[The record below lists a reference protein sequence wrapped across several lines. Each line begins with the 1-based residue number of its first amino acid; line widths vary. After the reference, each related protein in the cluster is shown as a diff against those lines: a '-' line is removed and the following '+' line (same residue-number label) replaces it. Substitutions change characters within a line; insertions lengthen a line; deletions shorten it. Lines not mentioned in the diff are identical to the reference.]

1 MWLKGGPVM
10 KCAEARELLSAYLD
24 RTLSTSECA
33 ELEEHLRLCPVCA
46 QELAELQQTVA
57 LIASLPEVEPPA
69 DFRRQLR
76 QRLQSLSA
84 AERAGTS
91 PRSRRLRLSLTWLPT
106 RAIAAVLVGLL
117 VFAGGY
123 GTGYLRNRNLTNT
136 RADLGATG
144 GGPAPGLTA
153 DSGAKSFGA
162 TASEPGAGTLTE
174 GNTNSRAGALKQAD
188 QTADQTAGALTDG
201 HKIVRQGELR
211 LKVHDLRRTE
221 RTIVDQVKKYQG
233 YVENSSFSEEE
244 EGQPAAYLTLRV
256 PVAALDE
263 LMVAVRALGE
273 VQVENTSAVDVTLQ
287 YTDANARVENLKV
300 QEERLRQLLTK
311 AANVDDTLRI
321 ENELNR
327 LRTEIDSTTS
337 WLRTLS
343 ADVEYATLSVSL
355 TQDPEAIA
363 VSPGQ
368 SLFSRFRGAFL
379 NTLRAGGRLS
389 IAGVV
394 ALGAALPVLIVIG
407 LLILIIRP
415 QRWLKRRGRTQ

>member
-1 MWLKGGPVM
+1 
-10 KCAEARELLSAYLD
+10 
-24 RTLSTSECA
+24 
-33 ELEEHLRLCPVCA
+33 
-46 QELAELQQTVA
+46 
-57 LIASLPEVEPPA
+57 LPEVEPPA

-76 QRLQSLSA
+76 QRLQSLNA
-84 AERAGTS
+84 AERAAQ
-91 PRSRRLRLSLTWLPT
+91 SRGRRFRLSLAWLPT
-106 RAIAAVLVGLL
+106 RAVAAVLVGLL

-123 GTGYLRNRNLTNT
+123 GTGYLRNRNLANT

-144 GGPAPGLTA
+144 AAPPQGLTAA
-153 DSGAKSFGA
+153 DSGAKGFDA
-162 TASEPGAGTLTE
+162 TTNEPGAGALTE
-174 GNTNSRAGALKQAD
+174 GNMSTRSGALKQ
-188 QTADQTAGALTDG
+188 ADQTAGALTDG

-211 LKVHDLRRTE
+211 LKVHDLRQTE
-221 RTIVDQVKKYQG
+221 RTIVEKVKKYQG
-233 YVENSSFSEEE
+233 YVENSSFSEEQ

-256 PVAALDE
+256 PAATLDE
-263 LMVAVRALGE
+263 LMGAVRALGE

-311 AANVDDTLRI
+311 AANVDETLRI

-327 LRTEIDSTTS
+327 LRTDIDSTTS

-355 TQDPEAIA
+355 AQDPEAIA

-379 NTLRAGGRLS
+379 NTLRAGARLS
-389 IAGVV
+389 IAAVV

-415 QRWLKRRGRTQ
+415 QRWLKRRGRAQ